1 MEEQQSPR
9 RRGSVRKPEGT
20 STAEV
25 NDFSVM
31 RKKPDERKTHVYLVR
46 KGAGIYLS
54 LPQNSLTIYD
64 EKTSNVRSIRYCPN
78 EPSIF
83 VDEQSQNALREQI
96 VFRNGILAVPHTKPN
111 LVAFMN
117 AHPSNAVNGGN
128 LFYLMDNQKT
138 AEEEVDV
145 EFKIHE
151 AVGMVRE
158 KPISDLLP
166 VALYLGID
174 INQDNMGI
182 KRELVREAK
191 SNPDKFMKMFDN
203 PSVKTRSA
211 IIQASDFQILDSRA
225 DGMYWYDTGRLIV
238 STPAGMDSVDVMTRF
253 CLTEKGAPVYEQIV
267 SQLTGI
273 A

>member
-1 MEEQQSPR
+1 
-9 RRGSVRKPEGT
+9 
-20 STAEV
+20 
-25 NDFSVM
+25 
-31 RKKPDERKTHVYLVR
+31 
-46 KGAGIYLS
+46 
-54 LPQNSLTIYD
+54 
-64 EKTSNVRSIRYCPN
+64 
-78 EPSIF
+78 
-83 VDEQSQNALREQI
+83 
-96 VFRNGILAVPHTKPN
+96 
-111 LVAFMN
+111 
-117 AHPSNAVNGGN
+117 
-128 LFYLMDNQKT
+128 
-138 AEEEVDV
+138 
-145 EFKIHE
+145 
-151 AVGMVRE
+151 MVRE

-211 IIQASDFQILDSRA
+211 IIQATDFQILDSRA

-267 SQLTGI
+267 SQLTSI